1 MSRYLAA
8 AHLALTLAILLW
20 NILVAGR
27 IARTR
32 AAPPVFAG
40 ISAIAG
46 LIIAPALII
55 ELATSTTL
63 YGRALHAIAWLW
75 VAITVLIAVQSTYAT
90 VQRLVS
96 PLIGAPI
103 AVYNVLLALGA
114 ITSFAIQSGV
124 TPPSFLLLLPV
135 AERSALGVIV
145 GSFAL
150 SSPLYL
156 FLPMLAPAFPS
167 RYAVTSVARVVLA
180 VLAVGAIGLTLAH
193 LWDSRS
199 TVRSYDQFARAQ
211 LTERLPDDFRVGL
224 RLFPDLAGPPPPVAV
239 RNDLALADT
248 LVVRAIS
255 IVLEPEG
262 VTRAALDSLSHT
274 LDELRQGGARL
285 FVTLGYPAVIAP
297 GAMPPQRLDEA
308 RRIILVELIARR
320 LRPDYL
326 LPALEPYGEAV
337 RAVGQLP
344 LQRWAAY
351 LTEAARV
358 AQGANPRTRVGVSAS
373 SFSRQDS
380 ALYAWAASDTSPL
393 AAVGFSLAPG
403 RRGARLL
410 TAGTGAAERWMR
422 VSKSRKE
429 HWVFSVR
436 GYPRAHGEVSQERAL
451 WGALAWA
458 TSQPGIKGI
467 ILADAADYRSAT
479 GLRAPDG
486 RIRIATY
493 SVRRAVR
500 ALREVA
506 PDSVVVRPDGR

>member
-1 MSRYLAA
+1 MIRYLAA

-20 NILVAGR
+20 NVLVAGR

-46 LIIAPALII
+46 LLIAPALMI

-63 YGRALHAIAWLW
+63 YGRALHGISWIW
-75 VAITVLIAVQSTYAT
+75 VATIVLIAVQSAYAT
-90 VQRLVS
+90 IQRLVS

-103 AVYNVLLALGA
+103 AIYNVLLALGA
-114 ITSFAIQSGV
+114 ITSFAIQRGV
-124 TPPSFLLLLPV
+124 TLPSLLLLMPV

-167 RYAVTSVARVVLA
+167 RYTVTSVARVVLA
-180 VLAVGAIGLTLAH
+180 SLAVGAIGLTLAH

-211 LTERLPDDFRVGL
+211 LTERTPDDFRVGL
-224 RLFPDLAGPPPPVAV
+224 RLFPSLGGPPPPVAV

-248 LVVRAIS
+248 LAVRAIS

-262 VTRAALDSLSHT
+262 VTRTALDSLSHA
-274 LDELRQGGARL
+274 LDELRRGGARL
-285 FVTLGYPAVIAP
+285 VVTLGYPAALAP
-297 GAMPPQRLDEA
+297 GAMAPRPLNEA

-326 LPALEPYGEAV
+326 LPALDPYGDGV
-337 RAVGQLP
+337 RAVGRLP
-344 LQRWAAY
+344 LARWTAY

-358 AQGANPRTRVGVSAS
+358 AHGANQRTRVGVAAS
-373 SFSRQDS
+373 SFSREDS
-380 ALYAWAASDTSPL
+380 ALYAWAASDSSPL
-393 AAVGFSLAPG
+393 DVVGFSFTPG

-422 VSKSRKE
+422 VSKSPKE

-458 TSQPGIKGI
+458 TGQTAIKGI
-467 ILADAADYRSAT
+467 IVADAADYQSAT

-486 RIRIATY
+486 RFRAATY
-493 SVRRAVR
+493 GVRRASR

-506 PDSVVVRPDGR
+506 PDSVVVAPQVE

>member
-40 ISAIAG
+40 LSAIAG
-46 LIIAPALII
+46 LLIAPALMI

-63 YGRALHAIAWLW
+63 YGRALHGIAWLW
-75 VAITVLIAVQSTYAT
+75 VATTLLIAVQSTYAT

-124 TPPSFLLLLPV
+124 TPPALLLLLPV

-150 SSPLYL
+150 TSPLYL

-167 RYAVTSVARVVLA
+167 RYRVTSIARVVLA
-180 VLAVGAIGLTLAH
+180 GLAIGAIGLTLAH

-211 LTERLPDDFRVGL
+211 LTERLPDDFRIGL
-224 RLFPDLAGPPPPVAV
+224 RLFPDLGGPPPPVAV

-262 VTRAALDSLSHT
+262 VTRTALDSLSHA
-274 LDELRQGGARL
+274 LDELRRGGARL
-285 FVTLGYPAVIAP
+285 IVTLGYPGVVAP
-297 GAMPPQRLDEA
+297 GAVRPRPLDEA
-308 RRIILVELIARR
+308 RRIVLVELVARR

-326 LPALEPYGEAV
+326 LPALDPYGDGA
-337 RAVGQLP
+337 RAVGRLP
-344 LQRWAAY
+344 VSRWTAY

-358 AQGANPRTRVGVSAS
+358 AHGASQRTRVAVTAS
-373 SFSRQDS
+373 SFTREDS
-380 ALYAWAASDTSPL
+380 ALYAWAASDSSTL
-393 AAVGFSLAPG
+393 DAVGFSFSPG

-422 VSKSRKE
+422 VSKSPKE
-429 HWVFSVR
+429 HWVFSAR

-458 TSQPGIKGI
+458 TGQSAIKGI
-467 ILADAADYRSAT
+467 VVADAADYQLAT

-486 RIRIATY
+486 RFRVGVY
-493 SVRRAVR
+493 SVRRAIR
-500 ALREVA
+500 ALRQVA
-506 PDSVVVRPDGR
+506 PDTVVVGPRAE